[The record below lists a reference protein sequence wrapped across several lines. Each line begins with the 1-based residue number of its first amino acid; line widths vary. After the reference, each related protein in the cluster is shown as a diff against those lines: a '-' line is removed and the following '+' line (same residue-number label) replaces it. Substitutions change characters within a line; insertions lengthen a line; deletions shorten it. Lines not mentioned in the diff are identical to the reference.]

1 MKARNEQRDTETPAE
16 QCAGWLDR
24 HAISQQR
31 GALKPSAYVARA
43 YNFEKAHGR
52 LPEWARKIDGGKWL
66 FAEAYISE
74 DAALQIETMGI
85 SDAAALVGTSRRTI
99 QTWVDEGLLETAG
112 ENRQTG
118 ESRRV
123 NRAALMRA
131 LPELKAR
138 LDKSGATADSDAQPA
153 MPGGANLSSL
163 RKRLAVAQKRRADVL
178 KDVRT
183 AQRAADGQQGAITRS
198 ASRIEKLR
206 RQFEARLRDLEK
218 VCSYAK
224 KKQGTESARAQKLV
238 KKAEAIAELE
248 TELSQAI
255 EVEAASQKRL
265 QAQALARRLDEARL
279 PSATGPADVGR
290 VQRAAKQVSESHGSR
305 NSDALFDAAVTM
317 AAALSIKVEA
327 GQCDRIDAAIRFYN
341 QATAQGIPNDIIVDV
356 TQSHFARD

>member
-16 QCAGWLDR
+16 HCAGWLDR

-43 YNFEKAHGR
+43 YNYEKTHGR
-52 LPEWARKIDGGKWL
+52 LPAWARKVDGGKWL

-74 DAALQIETMGI
+74 DAALQIETVGI

-99 QTWVDEGLLETAG
+99 QTWVDEGRFELAA

-138 LDKSGATADSDAQPA
+138 LDKGGSNLEGDAPTA
-153 MPGGANLSSL
+153 MPGGASLSSL
-163 RKRLAVAQKRRADVL
+163 RKRLAAAQKRRADVL

-198 ASRIEKLR
+198 ASRIDKLR

-224 KKQGTESARAQKLV
+224 KKQAAESARAQK
-238 KKAEAIAELE
+238 
-248 TELSQAI
+248 
-255 EVEAASQKRL
+255 
-265 QAQALARRLDEARL
+265 
-279 PSATGPADVGR
+279 
-290 VQRAAKQVSESHGSR
+290 
-305 NSDALFDAAVTM
+305 
-317 AAALSIKVEA
+317 
-327 GQCDRIDAAIRFYN
+327 
-341 QATAQGIPNDIIVDV
+341 
-356 TQSHFARD
+356 

>member
-131 LPELKAR
+131 
-138 LDKSGATADSDAQPA
+138 
-153 MPGGANLSSL
+153 
-163 RKRLAVAQKRRADVL
+163 QKRRADVL

-224 KKQGTESARAQKLV
+224 KKQATESARAQKLV

>member
-1 MKARNEQRDTETPAE
+1 
-16 QCAGWLDR
+16 
-24 HAISQQR
+24 
-31 GALKPSAYVARA
+31 
-43 YNFEKAHGR
+43 
-52 LPEWARKIDGGKWL
+52 
-66 FAEAYISE
+66 
-74 DAALQIETMGI
+74 
-85 SDAAALVGTSRRTI
+85 
-99 QTWVDEGLLETAG
+99 
-112 ENRQTG
+112 
-118 ESRRV
+118 
-123 NRAALMRA
+123 MRA